1 MNPLRKTNQMK
12 KELLY
17 LLMACLM
24 ACPVFTSCSD
34 DDDNIPE
41 DVPEGGAVENFDQ
54 QACLQEAL
62 VEVDESGNFVRSKQG
77 YPLDAANPTC
87 FSLEAKTLED
97 AKTAFKGLF
106 TPDVKFEEADGA
118 ITANLVNEEGE
129 SQGHVSFTPTT
140 GEADG
145 AIARVT
151 FHTTPAIKYVSE
163 LRYLSVWGE
172 DNAFQISP
180 FAVGDVVVKE
190 VGFLNIGKQN
200 WVCLREA
207 TSSSKGILV
216 YISPKRYRGY
226 WDLGE
231 RTLASYNDVKV
242 VSDIMRSNWGK
253 YTGHLKAAGLGAG
266 DNITVW
272 YGKLKDKFIYF
283 RRDYM
288 NLQNGETDWNN
299 VRHKYNEREFI
310 LIEYFDMM
318 TFE

>member
-1 MNPLRKTNQMK
+1 MK

-87 FSLEAKTLED
+87 FSLQAKTLED
-97 AKTAFKGLF
+97 AKAAFKGLF
-106 TPDVKFEEADGA
+106 TPDVKFEEAEGA

-180 FAVGDVVVKE
+180 FALGDVVKE
-190 VGFLNIGKQN
+190 TVAAHDLGKQN

-216 YISPKRYRGY
+216 YISPKRYKGDWESDVY
-226 WDLGE
+226 PP
-231 RTLASYNDVKV
+231 YNDVKT
-242 VSDIMRSNWGK
+242 VSDIMRSNWGQ
-253 YTGHLKAAGLGAG
+253 YTGYLRAAGLGA
-266 DNITVW
+266 DNGMTAW
-272 YGKLKDKFIYF
+272 YGKFKNCFVYD

-288 NLQNGETDWNN
+288 NLQTGETDWNN
-299 VRHKYNEREFI
+299 VRHKYKERAI
-310 LIEYFDMM
+310 IMVKYFDMM
-318 TFE
+318 TLE